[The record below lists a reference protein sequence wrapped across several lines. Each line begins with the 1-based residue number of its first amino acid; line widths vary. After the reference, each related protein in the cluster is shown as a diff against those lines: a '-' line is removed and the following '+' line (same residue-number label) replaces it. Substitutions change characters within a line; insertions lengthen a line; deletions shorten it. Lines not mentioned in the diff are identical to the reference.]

1 VSRSAARRPRIGP
14 RRRARRTS
22 SRRRCA
28 DNGHGRWRSSALRGR
43 RGHARPL
50 THTCGRTRCRRQVKR
65 VSSRLS
71 AQRKVLPT
79 SENEVVEA
87 LVRAPAG
94 GTSQVSTRIGS
105 YPRLWASGD
114 GRAVVPQAGGVVVDI
129 DGVLVLAHPQEEL
142 MDSAGQHRECR
153 PRVLWAAS
161 CDVKRARLCFVSR
174 AEWSPYAEGFGG
186 ITSGTVT

>member
-1 VSRSAARRPRIGP
+1 VRVLHKKVHNIRHPPAPGTDRLEQYDDAALRNVTR
-14 RRRARRTS
+14 
-22 SRRRCA
+22 
-28 DNGHGRWRSSALRGR
+28 RSSERTALRI
-43 RGHARPL
+43 
-50 THTCGRTRCRRQVKR
+50 RQR
-65 VSSRLS
+65 EREL
-71 AQRKVLPT
+71 
-79 SENEVVEA
+79 VEA

-105 YPRLWASGD
+105 YACLWASGD